1 MFGCQCFSLLFACVP
16 MCPKMIDQIY
26 IVKALQQIIQLKKEK
41 TGAESR
47 LREAEEE
54 MIKYKGEHK
63 TAISDLRSE
72 IASLKKAAEEEINNK
87 NLAKEQHDAVICNWE
102 RALDHC
108 KDENFI
114 LKEEAKKKNI
124 AISLMHDKVKECET
138 YISTLEKNV
147 DKGKDTISILKEE
160 LEKRNGEISKLV
172 GENQDYSYI
181 LEESKKKDRTISK
194 LEEETKEKDRT
205 ISTLDKDAQEKGHK
219 ISNLM
224 EETKKKDRNISTLE
238 EGARE
243 KDHIISNL
251 KEEARKRDDA
261 IFKLKEKF
269 DGISSSISTA
279 LEGKA
284 ALIFNSIAELRKEI
298 LEPIR
303 ECRNALLT
311 IGDDPGSEGKREGSE
326 GKGDISRTEY
336 GSNDSSCFCLD
347 PCYTPAPAQRTAD
360 SQTKKTPAEC
370 KKGTTTVQ
378 KSQGQTSEV
387 KKNLFTE
394 NTNTPKD
401 RT

>member
-1 MFGCQCFSLLFACVP
+1 
-16 MCPKMIDQIY
+16 MIDQIY
-26 IVKALQQIIQLKKEK
+26 IVKALHQQIIQLKKEK

-284 ALIFNSIAELRKEI
+284 ALIFSSIDELRKEI

-303 ECRNALLT
+303 ECRNTLLT
-311 IGDDPGSEGKREGSE
+311 IGDDPGPLIEGHSGSEGKREGSE
-326 GKGDISRTEY
+326 
-336 GSNDSSCFCLD
+336 D
-347 PCYTPAPAQRTAD
+347 PLKTPARRTAD

-370 KKGTTTVQ
+370 KKGSTPVQ